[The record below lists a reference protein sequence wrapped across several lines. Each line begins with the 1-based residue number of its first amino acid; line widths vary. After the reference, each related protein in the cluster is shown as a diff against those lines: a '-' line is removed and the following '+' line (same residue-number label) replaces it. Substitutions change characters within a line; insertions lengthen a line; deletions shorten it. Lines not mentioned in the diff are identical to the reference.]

1 MELMLRDIPGVVVYI
16 DDILV
21 TGPTEAEHLRS
32 LEEVL
37 KRLAK
42 AGLRAKKHK
51 CQFMKPQVVFLGHVI
66 DDKGIHPVPSKVKA
80 IQDAPR
86 PKNVAELKSYLGLL
100 TYYGKFMPSLSTHL
114 APLYH
119 LLKSNVK
126 WKWSADQE
134 RAFLKSKELLTSSDV
149 LVHFDPSLPIV
160 LACDASQY
168 GIGAVL
174 AHKMPDGSERPV
186 AFVSRTLND
195 AEKNY
200 AQLEREGLALIFG
213 VKRFYSYL
221 FGYPFTLITDHKPLL
236 GLLSECKS
244 TSPQASARVKRWS
257 LYLSMFDYTLAFRNT
272 KAHTNADALSR
283 LPLAVKPGEHFEP
296 AELLLLTTHLEI
308 SPVSASQIAEATRK
322 DPVLSTVS
330 QYVSQGWPQAIPQQP
345 ELSPYFNKRT
355 ELSIFEGCLLWGA
368 RVIIPKPYQEAVL
381 IQLHEGHQ
389 GIGRTKS
396 LARMYVWWPGIDR
409 DVDRCVR
416 QCATCQKSRPE
427 PPEAPLHSWSWP
439 TRPWARL
446 HLDYAGPVEGKMV
459 LVMIDAHSKWIE
471 AVPTTTATSAAV
483 IEVCRERFAQFGL
496 PETVVTD
503 NGSCFVSSEFEAFLK
518 RNGIQHVTTAP
529 YHPASNGLAERAVQ
543 IVKAGLKRNQE
554 GTFRSRLSNTL
565 ASHRLTPH
573 ATTGKSPC
581 ELLLGRRIRTRLD
594 FLRPNTADK
603 LEKQQAQQKKSHDKQ
618 SKLRKFSEGSTV
630 WVRDMPSGGKW
641 ISGVVL
647 QAHGNVSYSVKLEGG
662 RVRKCHIDQLRAAHA
677 QTPSVEISV
686 GSSLPE
692 STEMTPPDVDLPTRV
707 QEPPQEPTTIVETP
721 PQTEPEEVTLT
732 EMPQVN
738 TRKEYPTRVRSQVQW
753 YDPLF
758 S

>member
-21 TGPTEAEHLRS
+21 TGSTEAEHLRS

-186 AFVSRTLND
+186 GFVSRTLND

-200 AQLEREGLALIFG
+200 AQLEREGLALVFG

-272 KAHTNADALSR
+272 KAHANADALSR

-296 AELLLLTTHLEI
+296 AELVLLTTHLET

-439 TRPWARL
+439 TRPWAWT
-446 HLDYAGPVEGKMV
+446 P
-459 LVMIDAHSKWIE
+459 
-471 AVPTTTATSAAV
+471 P
-483 IEVCRERFAQFGL
+483 GL
-496 PETVVTD
+496 C
-503 NGSCFVSSEFEAFLK
+503 GSCGRE
-518 RNGIQHVTTAP
+518 NGVG
-529 YHPASNGLAERAVQ
+529 YD
-543 IVKAGLKRNQE
+543 
-554 GTFRSRLSNTL
+554 
-565 ASHRLTPH
+565 
-573 ATTGKSPC
+573 
-581 ELLLGRRIRTRLD
+581 RR
-594 FLRPNTADK
+594 
-603 LEKQQAQQKKSHDKQ
+603 
-618 SKLRKFSEGSTV
+618 
-630 WVRDMPSGGKW
+630 
-641 ISGVVL
+641 
-647 QAHGNVSYSVKLEGG
+647 
-662 RVRKCHIDQLRAAHA
+662 
-677 QTPSVEISV
+677 
-686 GSSLPE
+686 
-692 STEMTPPDVDLPTRV
+692 
-707 QEPPQEPTTIVETP
+707 
-721 PQTEPEEVTLT
+721 
-732 EMPQVN
+732 
-738 TRKEYPTRVRSQVQW
+738 
-753 YDPLF
+753 PL
-758 S
+758 